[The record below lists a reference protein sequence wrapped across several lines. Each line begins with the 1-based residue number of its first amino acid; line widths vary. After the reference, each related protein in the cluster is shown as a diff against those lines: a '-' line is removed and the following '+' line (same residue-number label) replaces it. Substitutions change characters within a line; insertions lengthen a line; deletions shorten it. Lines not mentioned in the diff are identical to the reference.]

1 MGRHSVDGGSEACSL
16 LLDLCSLYL
25 DGKDK
30 RGVGAKMP
38 AQFEAMHN
46 ELLTSRAVV
55 LLVGFLDSFTKGP
68 SSDDE
73 MVTMA
78 SQSSQTLERLVFTFS
93 TACLQSP
100 DILTSFILRL
110 PTFVPSIH
118 KIAAGGTWRPLWS
131 QRHLRWLHCLY

>member
-1 MGRHSVDGGSEACSL
+1 MTLAGLVEVFARMGRHSVDGGSEACSL

-38 AQFEAMHN
+38 AVRGHAQ

-118 KIAAGGTWRPLWS
+118 KIG
-131 QRHLRWLHCLY
+131 